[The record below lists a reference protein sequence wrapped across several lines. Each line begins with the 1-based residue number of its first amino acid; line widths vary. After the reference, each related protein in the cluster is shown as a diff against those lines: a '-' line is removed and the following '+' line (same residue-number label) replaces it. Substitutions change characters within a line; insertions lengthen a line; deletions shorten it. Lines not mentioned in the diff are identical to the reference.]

1 MTNSHNETSGKKVG
15 AWIVGGIAI
24 LAVGAAALYLVDV
37 DQTKEA
43 RLPTVDVDVS
53 AESGQLPEFDVDVA
67 DVNIGST
74 EVGVALPNVD
84 VETKTIEVEV
94 PVDVDANMKEK
105 NFSLPTIEVEKPA
118 EDDPADNP
126 N

>member
-1 MTNSHNETSGKKVG
+1 MTNTHNETSGKKIG
-15 AWIVGGIAI
+15 TWIIAGVAI

-43 RLPTVDVDVS
+43 QLPTVDVDVS

-67 DVNIGST
+67 DVSIGSK
-74 EVGVALPNVD
+74 EVGVDLPNVD
-84 VETKTIEVEV
+84 VETKTIEIEV
-94 PVDVDANMKEK
+94 PVDADANMKEK
-105 NFSLPTIEVEKPA
+105 KFTVPTIDIEKPA

>member
-1 MTNSHNETSGKKVG
+1 MTNTTHESSGKKIG

-53 AESGQLPEFDVDVA
+53 ADSGQLPEFDVDVA
-67 DVNIGST
+67 DVSVGST
-74 EVGVALPNVD
+74 EVGVDMPSVD
-84 VETKTIEVEV
+84 VKTKTIEVEV
-94 PVDVDANMKEK
+94 PVVDAEMKEK
-105 NFSLPTIEVEKPA
+105 KISLPTISVEKPK

>member
-1 MTNSHNETSGKKVG
+1 MTNSYNETSGKKIG
-15 AWIVGGIAI
+15 AWVVGGIAI

-43 RLPTVDVDVS
+43 QLPTIDVDV
-53 AESGQLPEFDVDVA
+53 AADSGQLPEFDVDVA
-67 DVNIGST
+67 KVNIGST
-74 EVGVALPNVD
+74 EVGVDLPNVD

-94 PVDVDANMKEK
+94 PVVDANMKEK
-105 NFSLPTIEVEKPA
+105 KFSLPTISVEKPA